1 MNREKFIES
10 LWSLEPKNFSQAALS
25 LFQFQWQRNAVFR
38 DYSKAIGILDPNHVQ
53 SVEAIPF
60 LPISFFKSHT
70 VRSTEETPVLYFD
83 SSSTTGQT
91 PSKHWV
97 TDVKLY
103 ERSFLAHFIMHF
115 GHPSQY
121 RILALLPSYLE
132 RQHSSLVYMVEYL
145 MKVSG
150 HLDNAFFLN
159 DFSALSGKLQ
169 SSVSVPTLLFGVT
182 FALLDFTEQFP
193 LPLQNTII
201 VETGGMKG
209 RGQEP
214 IRAELHRLLK
224 ERTGADIQSEYGMT
238 ELFSQAYAAEN
249 EIFQCPPWMQVWAR
263 EVDDPLTIKSDEG
276 RGVLNVIDLAN
287 VDSCSF
293 IATDDLAEVLG
304 RDRFKILGRLSFSE
318 TRGCSLLY
326 T

>member
-1 MNREKFIES
+1 
-10 LWSLEPKNFSQAALS
+10 
-25 LFQFQWQRNAVFR
+25 
-38 DYSKAIGILDPNHVQ
+38 
-53 SVEAIPF
+53 
-60 LPISFFKSHT
+60 
-70 VRSTEETPVLYFD
+70 
-83 SSSTTGQT
+83 
-91 PSKHWV
+91 
-97 TDVKLY
+97 
-103 ERSFLAHFIMHF
+103 MHF

-214 IRAELHRLLK
+214 IRAELHRILK

-293 IATDDLAEVLG
+293 IATDDLAEVLS
-304 RDRFKILGRLSFSE
+304 RDRFKILGRLSTSE